1 MFHQQYSQNIRT
13 AEMAEVPV
21 QKEKQRF
28 EYLDYTWMISGI
40 LYQGGTDTLIPEL
53 MSRGINEVFF
63 HNVAGTPIGKKT
75 VSGVADSFDVEE
87 FFVVVSA
94 DQAENI
100 FDFIFHFC
108 ELDKPN
114 IGMIRL
120 NKLSHST
127 IFRLPDD
134 DAGDT
139 DSVEA

>member
-1 MFHQQYSQNIRT
+1 MSYT
-13 AEMAEVPV
+13 ATLKRDSRVTFV
-21 QKEKQRF
+21 
-28 EYLDYTWMISGI
+28 DYTWIISGI
-40 LYQGGTDTLIPEL
+40 LYQGGTDALVPEL
-53 MSRGINEVFF
+53 MSRGINEVYF

-120 NKLSHST
+120 NKLSQST
-127 IFRLPDD
+127 IHMLPDER
-134 DAGDT
+134 
-139 DSVEA
+139 VEDNEASKD

>member
-1 MFHQQYSQNIRT
+1 MSYAATLKRDSRVTF
-13 AEMAEVPV
+13 V
-21 QKEKQRF
+21 
-28 EYLDYTWMISGI
+28 DYTWIISGI
-40 LYQGGTDTLIPEL
+40 LYQGGTDALVPEL
-53 MSRGINEVFF
+53 MSRGINEVYF

-87 FFVVVSA
+87 FFVIVSA

-127 IFRLPDD
+127 IHMLPDER
-134 DAGDT
+134 
-139 DSVEA
+139 VEDNEASKD

>member
-1 MFHQQYSQNIRT
+1 MSYT
-13 AEMAEVPV
+13 ATLERDSRVTFV
-21 QKEKQRF
+21 
-28 EYLDYTWMISGI
+28 DYTWIISGI
-40 LYQGGTDTLIPEL
+40 LYQGGTDALVPEL
-53 MSRGINEVFF
+53 MSRGINEVYFY
-63 HNVAGTPIGKKT
+63 NVAGTPIGKKT

-127 IFRLPDD
+127 IHMLPDER
-134 DAGDT
+134 
-139 DSVEA
+139 VEDNEASKD

>member
-1 MFHQQYSQNIRT
+1 MASMSYT
-13 AEMAEVPV
+13 ATLKRDSRVTFV
-21 QKEKQRF
+21 
-28 EYLDYTWMISGI
+28 DYTWIISGI
-40 LYQGGTDTLIPEL
+40 LYQGGTDALVPEL
-53 MSRGINEVFF
+53 MSRGINEVYF

-114 IGMIRL
+114 IGIIRL

-127 IFRLPDD
+127 IHMLPDER
-134 DAGDT
+134 
-139 DSVEA
+139 VEDNEASKD

>member
-1 MFHQQYSQNIRT
+1 MASMSYT
-13 AEMAEVPV
+13 ATLKRDSRVTFV
-21 QKEKQRF
+21 
-28 EYLDYTWMISGI
+28 DYTWIISGI
-40 LYQGGTDTLIPEL
+40 LYQGGTDALVPEL
-53 MSRGINEVFF
+53 MSRGINEVYF

-127 IFRLPDD
+127 IHMLPDERVED
-134 DAGDT
+134 NEAGKD
-139 DSVEA
+139 

>member
-1 MFHQQYSQNIRT
+1 
-13 AEMAEVPV
+13 MAKVLD
-21 QKEKQRF
+21 QKEKRHF

-40 LYQGGTDTLIPEL
+40 LYHGGTDALIPKL
-53 MSRGINEVFF
+53 MSRGINEIFF

-108 ELDKPN
+108 GLDKPN

-127 IFRLPDD
+127 RYRFPEN
-134 DAGDT
+134 DAEDPHT
-139 DSVEA
+139 FEA

>member
-1 MFHQQYSQNIRT
+1 MSST
-13 AEMAEVPV
+13 ATLKRDSRVTFV
-21 QKEKQRF
+21 
-28 EYLDYTWMISGI
+28 DYTWIISGI
-40 LYQGGTDTLIPEL
+40 LYQGGTDALVPEL
-53 MSRGINEVFF
+53 MSRGINEVYF

-127 IFRLPDD
+127 IHMLPDER
-134 DAGDT
+134 
-139 DSVEA
+139 VEDNEASKD

>member
-1 MFHQQYSQNIRT
+1 MSYT
-13 AEMAEVPV
+13 ATLKRDSRVTFV
-21 QKEKQRF
+21 
-28 EYLDYTWMISGI
+28 DYTWIISGI
-40 LYQGGTDTLIPEL
+40 LYQGGTDALVPEL
-53 MSRGINEVFF
+53 MSRGINEVYF

-114 IGMIRL
+114 IVMIRL

-127 IFRLPDD
+127 IHMLPDER
-134 DAGDT
+134 
-139 DSVEA
+139 VEDNEASKD

>member
-1 MFHQQYSQNIRT
+1 
-13 AEMAEVPV
+13 MAKVLD
-21 QKEKQRF
+21 QKEKQHF
-28 EYLDYTWMISGI
+28 EYLNYTWMISGI
-40 LYQGGTDTLIPEL
+40 LYHGGTDALIPKL
-53 MSRGINEVFF
+53 MSRGINEIFF

-108 ELDKPN
+108 GLDKPN

-127 IFRLPDD
+127 SFRLPENV
-134 DAGDT
+134 AGET
-139 DSVEA
+139 DIVEA

>member
-1 MFHQQYSQNIRT
+1 
-13 AEMAEVPV
+13 MAEGSD
-21 QKEKQRF
+21 QREEQHF
-28 EYLDYTWMISGI
+28 EYLDYTWIISGI

-87 FFVVVSA
+87 FFVIVSA

-108 ELDKPN
+108 GLDKPN

-127 IFRLPDD
+127 RFWLPEN
-134 DAGDT
+134 DAVETDT
-139 DSVEA
+139 AKA

>member
-1 MFHQQYSQNIRT
+1 MVKALVET
-13 AEMAEVPV
+13 
-21 QKEKQRF
+21 KKQRF
-28 EYLDYTWMISGI
+28 EFLDYTWMISGI

-87 FFVVVSA
+87 FFVIVSA

-108 ELDKPN
+108 GLDKPN

-127 IFRLPDD
+127 RFWLPEN
-134 DAGDT
+134 DAVETDT
-139 DSVEA
+139 AKA

>member
-1 MFHQQYSQNIRT
+1 MCLLQFSQNTRMASMSYT
-13 AEMAEVPV
+13 ANLKRDSRVTFV
-21 QKEKQRF
+21 
-28 EYLDYTWMISGI
+28 DYTWIISGI
-40 LYQGGTDTLIPEL
+40 LYQGGTDALVPEL
-53 MSRGINEVFF
+53 MSRGINEVYF

-127 IFRLPDD
+127 IHMLPDER
-134 DAGDT
+134 
-139 DSVEA
+139 VEDNEASKD

>member
-1 MFHQQYSQNIRT
+1 MSYT
-13 AEMAEVPV
+13 ATLKRDSRVTFV
-21 QKEKQRF
+21 
-28 EYLDYTWMISGI
+28 DYTWIISGI
-40 LYQGGTDTLIPEL
+40 LYQGGTDALVPQL
-53 MSRGINEVFF
+53 MSRGINEVYF

-127 IFRLPDD
+127 IHMLPDERFED
-134 DAGDT
+134 N
-139 DSVEA
+139 EASKD

>member
-1 MFHQQYSQNIRT
+1 MSYT
-13 AEMAEVPV
+13 ATLKRDSRVTFV
-21 QKEKQRF
+21 
-28 EYLDYTWMISGI
+28 DYTWIISGI
-40 LYQGGTDTLIPEL
+40 LYQGGTDALVPEL
-53 MSRGINEVFF
+53 MSRGINEVYF

-127 IFRLPDD
+127 VHMLPDER
-134 DAGDT
+134 
-139 DSVEA
+139 VEDNEASKD

>member
-1 MFHQQYSQNIRT
+1 MSYT
-13 AEMAEVPV
+13 ATLKRDSRVTFV
-21 QKEKQRF
+21 
-28 EYLDYTWMISGI
+28 DYTWIISGI
-40 LYQGGTDTLIPEL
+40 LYQGGTDALVPEL
-53 MSRGINEVFF
+53 MSRGINEVYF

-127 IFRLPDD
+127 IHMLPDER
-134 DAGDT
+134 
-139 DSVEA
+139 VEDNEASQD

>member
-1 MFHQQYSQNIRT
+1 
-13 AEMAEVPV
+13 MAHIPALKRDPSVSFV
-21 QKEKQRF
+21 
-28 EYLDYTWMISGI
+28 DYTWMISGV
-40 LYQGGTDTLIPEL
+40 LYQGGTDVLVPEL
-53 MSRGINEVFF
+53 TSRGINEVFF

-114 IGMIRL
+114 TGMIRL
-120 NKLSHST
+120 NKLSRST
-127 IFRLPDD
+127 VHTLPD
-134 DAGDT
+134 G
-139 DSVEA
+139 SVEEIDPTED

>member
-1 MFHQQYSQNIRT
+1 MF
-13 AEMAEVPV
+13 EVPH
-21 QKEKQRF
+21 QREEQCF

-40 LYQGGTDTLIPEL
+40 LYQGGTDILIPEL
-53 MSRGINEVFF
+53 MSRGINEIFF

-108 ELDKPN
+108 GLDQPN

-127 IFRLPDD
+127 HYRLPEN
-134 DAGDT
+134 DAGETDT
-139 DSVEA
+139 VEA

>member
-1 MFHQQYSQNIRT
+1 MSYAATLKRDSRVT
-13 AEMAEVPV
+13 SV
-21 QKEKQRF
+21 
-28 EYLDYTWMISGI
+28 DYTWIISGI
-40 LYQGGTDTLIPEL
+40 LYQGGTDALVPEL
-53 MSRGINEVFF
+53 MSRGINEVYF

-127 IFRLPDD
+127 IHMLPDER
-134 DAGDT
+134 
-139 DSVEA
+139 VEDNEASKD

>member
-1 MFHQQYSQNIRT
+1 
-13 AEMAEVPV
+13 MAKALIET
-21 QKEKQRF
+21 EKQRF
-28 EYLDYTWMISGI
+28 EYLDYTWLISGI
-40 LYQGGTDTLIPEL
+40 LYQGGTDMLIPEL

-63 HNVAGTPIGKKT
+63 HNVAGNPIGKKT

-100 FDFIFHFC
+100 FDFVFHFC
-108 ELDKPN
+108 GLDKPN

-127 IFRLPDD
+127 RFWLPEN
-134 DAGDT
+134 DA
-139 DSVEA
+139 VETNAAKA

>member
-1 MFHQQYSQNIRT
+1 
-13 AEMAEVPV
+13 MAEVSD
-21 QKEKQRF
+21 QREEQRF

-40 LYQGGTDTLIPEL
+40 LYQGGTDILIPEL
-53 MSRGINEVFF
+53 MSRGINEIFF

-108 ELDKPN
+108 GLDQPN

-120 NKLSHST
+120 NKLSYST
-127 IFRLPDD
+127 RYRLPAN
-134 DAGDT
+134 DAGETDT
-139 DSVEA
+139 V

>member
-1 MFHQQYSQNIRT
+1 MSYT
-13 AEMAEVPV
+13 ATLKRDSRVTFV
-21 QKEKQRF
+21 
-28 EYLDYTWMISGI
+28 DYTWIISGI
-40 LYQGGTDTLIPEL
+40 LYQGGTDALVPEL
-53 MSRGINEVFF
+53 MSRGINEVYF

-127 IFRLPDD
+127 IHMLPDERVE
-134 DAGDT
+134 
-139 DSVEA
+139 DSSR

>member
-1 MFHQQYSQNIRT
+1 
-13 AEMAEVPV
+13 MARVPV

-53 MSRGINEVFF
+53 MSRGINEIFF

-75 VSGVADSFDVEE
+75 VSRVADSFDVEE

-94 DQAENI
+94 DQAANI

-127 IFRLPDD
+127 IYRLPDD
-134 DAGDT
+134 DSGKT

>member
-1 MFHQQYSQNIRT
+1 MSYT
-13 AEMAEVPV
+13 ATLKRDSRVTFV
-21 QKEKQRF
+21 
-28 EYLDYTWMISGI
+28 DYTWIISGI
-40 LYQGGTDTLIPEL
+40 LYQGGTDALVPQL
-53 MSRGINEVFF
+53 MSRGINEVYF

-127 IFRLPDD
+127 IHMLPDER
-134 DAGDT
+134 
-139 DSVEA
+139 VEDNEASKD

>member
-1 MFHQQYSQNIRT
+1 MSYT
-13 AEMAEVPV
+13 ATLKRDSRVTFV
-21 QKEKQRF
+21 
-28 EYLDYTWMISGI
+28 DYTWIISGI
-40 LYQGGTDTLIPEL
+40 LYQGGTDALVPEL
-53 MSRGINEVFF
+53 MSRGINEVYF

-127 IFRLPDD
+127 IHTLPDER
-134 DAGDT
+134 
-139 DSVEA
+139 VEDNEASKD

>member
-1 MFHQQYSQNIRT
+1 MSYT
-13 AEMAEVPV
+13 ATLKRDSRVTFV
-21 QKEKQRF
+21 
-28 EYLDYTWMISGI
+28 DYTWIITGI
-40 LYQGGTDTLIPEL
+40 LYQGGTDALVPEL
-53 MSRGINEVFF
+53 MSRGINEVYF

-127 IFRLPDD
+127 IHMLPDER
-134 DAGDT
+134 
-139 DSVEA
+139 VEDNEASKD

>member
-1 MFHQQYSQNIRT
+1 MSYAATPKRDSRVTF
-13 AEMAEVPV
+13 V
-21 QKEKQRF
+21 
-28 EYLDYTWMISGI
+28 DYTWIISGI
-40 LYQGGTDTLIPEL
+40 LYQGGTDALVPEL
-53 MSRGINEVFF
+53 MSRGINEVYF

-127 IFRLPDD
+127 IHMLPDER
-134 DAGDT
+134 
-139 DSVEA
+139 VEDNEASKD

>member
-1 MFHQQYSQNIRT
+1 
-13 AEMAEVPV
+13 MAKVQV

-134 DAGDT
+134 DAEET

>member
-1 MFHQQYSQNIRT
+1 
-13 AEMAEVPV
+13 MAESSG
-21 QKEKQRF
+21 QSEKQRL

-40 LYQGGTDTLIPEL
+40 LYQGGTDILIPEL

-127 IFRLPDD
+127 IYRLPENDV
-134 DAGDT
+134 GET
-139 DSVEA
+139 DKIEA

>member
-1 MFHQQYSQNIRT
+1 MSYT
-13 AEMAEVPV
+13 ATLKRDSRVTFV
-21 QKEKQRF
+21 
-28 EYLDYTWMISGI
+28 DYTWIISGI
-40 LYQGGTDTLIPEL
+40 LYQGGTDALVPQL
-53 MSRGINEVFF
+53 MSRGINDVYF

-127 IFRLPDD
+127 IHMLPDER
-134 DAGDT
+134 
-139 DSVEA
+139 VEDNEASKD

>member
-1 MFHQQYSQNIRT
+1 
-13 AEMAEVPV
+13 MAKDLDET
-21 QKEKQRF
+21 KKKRF
-28 EYLDYTWMISGI
+28 EYLDYTWLISGI

-108 ELDKPN
+108 GLDKPN

-127 IFRLPDD
+127 RFWLPENEAVETDTAK
-134 DAGDT
+134 AGP
-139 DSVEA
+139 SKE

>member
-1 MFHQQYSQNIRT
+1 MSYT
-13 AEMAEVPV
+13 ATLKRDSRVTFV
-21 QKEKQRF
+21 
-28 EYLDYTWMISGI
+28 DYTWIISGI
-40 LYQGGTDTLIPEL
+40 LYQGGTDTLVPEL
-53 MSRGINEVFF
+53 MSRGINEVYF

-127 IFRLPDD
+127 IHMLPDER
-134 DAGDT
+134 
-139 DSVEA
+139 VEDNEASKD